1 MKLQTQKRSA
11 VKRFRFRRVRRPFTQ
26 AVLTLLVAASFASSF
41 AGSFWNGADVVVHAQ
56 KSSPPNSN
64 AQQRSRSNRGE
75 QVAGDTNVT
84 DKDRAH
90 PFESGEELL
99 YVAEFSRALLKKID
113 VAEFRLTATREPAT
127 EKIVPAGFSEDSKA
141 APYQLKFTGLVT
153 SKGFFTK
160 LFNLRFK
167 EQIESTVDPA
177 SFTVTKT
184 KKVDEQGKRLRT
196 SETTYRDG
204 KVLWI
209 EKDPNSPSQPPRSA
223 GATFVGQ
230 VQDVLSAIY
239 YLRTQRLELGK
250 TFKLTVSDSGNVY
263 EVPVRVV
270 EKKRMKTVLGRLEAF
285 RVDPEIFG
293 DGGMIDEKGSF
304 SIWLTNDKRHI
315 PVSAKIKTEYGT
327 FDVTLR
333 KITQTAAPT
342 PQKTL
347 ASTQKNN

>member
-1 MKLQTQKRSA
+1 MKLQTQGRSA
-11 VKRFRFRRVRRPFTQ
+11 GKVV
-26 AVLTLLVAASFASSF
+26 AVCAVLVAASFASSF
-41 AGSFWNGADVVVHAQ
+41 AGPLWRSAVYAQ
-56 KSSPPNSN
+56 KSLPPNSS
-64 AQQRSRSNRGE
+64 AQQRARGNRIAE
-75 QVAGDTNVT
+75 QAPDLA

-113 VAEFRLTATREPAT
+113 VAEFRLTAVREPAT
-127 EKIVPAGFSEDSKA
+127 EKIVAVNFSEDTNPK
-141 APYQLKFTGLVT
+141 PYQLKFTGVVS

-167 EQIESTVDPA
+167 EEIESTVDPA

-209 EKDPNSPSQPPRSA
+209 EKDPNSPSRPPRSA
-223 GATFVGQ
+223 EATFVGQ

-250 TFKLTVSDSGNVY
+250 TFDLTVSDSGNVY
-263 EVPVRVV
+263 KVPVRVV
-270 EKKRMKTVLGRLEAF
+270 ERKRMKTVLGRLEAL

-304 SIWLTNDKRHI
+304 SIWLTNDKRRI

-327 FDVTLR
+327 FDITLR
-333 KITQTAAPT
+333 KITQNSRPT
-342 PQKTL
+342 P
-347 ASTQKNN
+347 AIAAISPAP